1 MLTILSL
8 TGGIAPSVRALDF
21 GLTERNAVRVHYAN
35 LLAFSWRALS
45 PLTTDWRE
53 SLWRLSLNPRPLT
66 PSISIRA
73 ASQHEEAPVA
83 EVEAVHNAQVVEEAQ
98 LATAPPSG
106 GDPVPLG
113 LLVFAL
119 GSTVLGISLLGYVPL
134 AVQGNTIMPIVFAA
148 TGLGLLITTT
158 WAVRIGETFVATV
171 LGAFAAFWISYAALV
186 IGLAHNWYAI
196 PPTAIL
202 HTIGEFL
209 IAWDIVIFMLF
220 LVSLRIPLLF
230 SLILGAGVVGVTL
243 ITIGVLES
251 SAGIQHAG
259 AVFVLVFAA
268 LGYYGYLGTALVSVG
283 GKPLPFGK
291 PALSLLSGK

>member
-1 MLTILSL
+1 MT
-8 TGGIAPSVRALDF
+8 
-21 GLTERNAVRVHYAN
+21 
-35 LLAFSWRALS
+35 
-45 PLTTDWRE
+45 
-53 SLWRLSLNPRPLT
+53 
-66 PSISIRA
+66 
-73 ASQHEEAPVA
+73 
-83 EVEAVHNAQVVEEAQ
+83 EVEAVHKAQVAEEAQ
-98 LATAPPSG
+98 LATAAPAS

-134 AVQGNTIMPIVFAA
+134 EVQGNTIMPIVFAG

-158 WAVRIGETFVATV
+158 WAARIGETFVATV

-196 PPTAIL
+196 PPDAIP
-202 HTIGEFL
+202 HTIGQFL

-243 ITIGVLES
+243 ITIGVLEA

-268 LGYYGYLGTALVSVG
+268 LGYYGYLGTAIVSVG

-291 PALSLLSGK
+291 PVLSLLSGK